1 MYILMIE
8 SSPHKRGSSNLL
20 AERFMEGAKVAGHL
34 VDVFDAARANLH
46 PCLEWDAWGMSGPCV
61 QKDDINK
68 LRELLPKA
76 DMAVFAHP
84 LLLWH
89 VRPVENGH

>member
-8 SSPHKRGSSNLL
+8 SSPHKRGSPNLL

-46 PCLEWDAWGMSGPCV
+46 PCLGWDA
-61 QKDDINK
+61 
-68 LRELLPKA
+68 
-76 DMAVFAHP
+76 
-84 LLLWH
+84 
-89 VRPVENGH
+89 